1 MGMGLGPTDVSDA
14 PREPRSRSREITF
27 ATDVVERSDI
37 GAQVLALAQELAR
50 DAATAGRRVVRV
62 AVKVRFAPYVTRV
75 SARTLPAPT
84 LDPDELGQAAL
95 TVLERFDLV
104 RPVRLLGV
112 RVDYESPGAEGGGH
126 GTGSGA

>member
-1 MGMGLGPTDVSDA
+1 VSDA

-37 GAQVLALAQELAR
+37 EAQVLALAQELAR

-112 RVDYESPGAEGGGH
+112 RVDYESPGAERGGH
-126 GTGSGA
+126 GTRSGA